1 MTLACRP
8 LDSEGFADFD
18 DLFKHSE
25 FSFRFALRKQKKGGE
40 IFVSRLR
47 FIMPDTDSS
56 TFPGDAL

>member
-1 MTLACRP
+1 MTLARRP
-8 LDSEGFADFD
+8 LDSEGFVVDPI
-18 DLFKHSE
+18 KHSE
-25 FSFRFALRKQKKGGE
+25 FSFRFAQEKQEKGGE